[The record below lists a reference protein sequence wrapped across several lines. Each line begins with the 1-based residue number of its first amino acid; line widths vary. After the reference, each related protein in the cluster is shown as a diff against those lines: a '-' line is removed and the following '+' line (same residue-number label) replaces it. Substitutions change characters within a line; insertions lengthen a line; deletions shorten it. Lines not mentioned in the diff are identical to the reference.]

1 MIEGDSKEYEL
12 LTKWAKDFNCQGYKS
27 CEIGVRQGLG
37 SAIILNSVR
46 NNYIHVGVDPYAN
59 LEYQHYDTTKP
70 AAYDYTDQMRDTLLN
85 DFYRFR
91 NQGQFTLANMT
102 DIDFMNHPDH
112 KNSKYAFVHFDGPH
126 MTKDVVREALWFAD
140 RAAPHT
146 RFVFD
151 DYPTF
156 DMPLITQMLNYFGFK
171 IIDKGEHK
179 ICLSN
184 KDENI

>member
-12 LTKWAKDFNCQGYKS
+12 LTKWAKNFDCQGYKS

-126 MTKDVVREALWFAD
+126 MTKDVTREAIWFAD

-151 DYPTF
+151 DYTTF

>member
-1 MIEGDSKEYEL
+1 MIEGDSVEYEL

>member
-1 MIEGDSKEYEL
+1 MIEGDSVEYEL
-12 LTKWAKDFNCQGYKS
+12 LTKWAKVFNCQGYKS

-156 DMPLITQMLNYFGFK
+156 DMDAVLKIIVNEFGFMLLKQGKNK
-171 IIDKGEHK
+171 ISLKR
-179 ICLSN
+179 N
-184 KDENI
+184 

>member
-12 LTKWAKDFNCQGYKS
+12 LTKWAKNFDCQGYKS